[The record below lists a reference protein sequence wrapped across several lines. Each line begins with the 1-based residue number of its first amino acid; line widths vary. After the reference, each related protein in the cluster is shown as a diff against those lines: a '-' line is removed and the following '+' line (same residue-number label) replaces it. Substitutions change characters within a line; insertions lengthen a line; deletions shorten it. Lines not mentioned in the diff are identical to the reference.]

1 MAAQS
6 QAKAY
11 SGSVGRPI
19 SSQAATKATAQIDM
33 ATNRRRRWP
42 SGAAGPGGG
51 AGGVSVTVTS
61 IAVQVNG
68 GRTAHSGR
76 DDGSPAREAW

>member
-1 MAAQS
+1 M
-6 QAKAY
+6 
-11 SGSVGRPI
+11 GRPI

-33 ATNRRRRWP
+33 ATNRRRRP
-42 SGAAGPGGG
+42 SWAAGPGGG

-68 GRTAHSGR
+68 VGTTDSER
-76 DDGSPAREAW
+76 DDPTVRRGVTCPGLELATRLLA